1 MFTQLLTEAYFPFSI
16 SLGLFLGLLILELI
30 FALLGGTL
38 LGLGGDNI
46 DLDGPDLDTPE
57 LGDLDLD
64 LGDVDIDSL
73 ELASFEDID
82 APAVTDTGLSAW
94 LGFGRMPALIWLGT
108 VLAGF
113 GLAGITLQQVMAA
126 VFTTALP
133 AWLAA
138 LPAAIGSLWFA
149 GRFGAVFARLLPKDE
164 TQSVSER
171 HLGRRKGVVSQGTAA
186 RGRPAEVRVS
196 DRFGNTHYLRAE
208 PLRDNVSIAQG
219 TEVIVLRQRYD
230 EGYRIVALGD
240 I

>member
-1 MFTQLLTEAYFPFSI
+1 
-16 SLGLFLGLLILELI
+16 
-30 FALLGGTL
+30 
-38 LGLGGDNI
+38 
-46 DLDGPDLDTPE
+46 
-57 LGDLDLD
+57 
-64 LGDVDIDSL
+64 
-73 ELASFEDID
+73 
-82 APAVTDTGLSAW
+82 
-94 LGFGRMPALIWLGT
+94 LGT

-113 GLAGITLQQVMAA
+113 GLAGITLQQVIAA
-126 VFTTALP
+126 VFSTALP

-208 PLRDNVSIAQG
+208 PLRDDVSIAQG